1 MPGVT
6 EILLVCT
13 ANVCRSP
20 MAQAFLARELAARGV
35 AATVRSAGTAGRGAA
50 PPPEVV
56 SVMAGHGLDVSAHR
70 GRQLT
75 AADLTGADLV
85 LTLAREHLRH
95 AVVAAPEAWPRAFT
109 MREAVRRGRKAGGRA
124 PGEPLA
130 GWLERLHDGRS
141 RLALLGDSA
150 DDDVADPMG
159 GPLSDFAATAAGLA
173 GLMAELADLGWHP
186 LPQ

>member
-13 ANVCRSP
+13 ANACRSP

-35 AATVRSAGTAGRGAA
+35 AATVRSAGTAGRDAA

-75 AADLTGADLV
+75 AADLSAADLV
-85 LTLAREHLRH
+85 LTLAREHLRQ
-95 AVVAAPEAWPRAFT
+95 AVVAAPAAWPRAFT
-109 MREAVRRGRKAGGRA
+109 VREAVRRAREAGARP

-130 GWLERLHDGRS
+130 AWLSRLHAGRS
-141 RLALLGDSA
+141 RLALLGDSEQ
-150 DDDVADPMG
+150 DDVADPMG
-159 GPLSDFAATAAGLA
+159 GPVSDFAATAAGLA
-173 GLMAELADLGWHP
+173 GLTAELADLGWHP
-186 LPQ
+186 RAQ

>member
-13 ANVCRSP
+13 ANICRSP
-20 MAQAFLARELAARGV
+20 MAQAFLARELAVRGV
-35 AATVRSAGTAGRGAA
+35 AATVRSAGTAGHAAA
-50 PPPEVV
+50 PPAEVV

-75 AADLTGADLV
+75 GADLTAADLV

-95 AVVAAPEAWPRAFT
+95 AVVAVPEAWPRAFT
-109 MREAVRRGRKAGGRA
+109 VREAVRRGREAGGPL

-130 GWLERLHDGRS
+130 AWLGRLHTGRS
-141 RLALLGDSA
+141 RMALLGDSP
-150 DDDVADPMG
+150 DDDVADPVG
-159 GPLSDFAATAAGLA
+159 GPLRDFAATADGLA

-186 LPQ
+186 RPH

>member
-1 MPGVT
+1 MPRVT

-20 MAQAFLARELAARGV
+20 MAESLLARELAVRGV
-35 AATVRSAGTAGRGAA
+35 AATVRSAGTGGCGAA
-50 PPPEVV
+50 SPAEVV
-56 SVMAGHGLDVSAHR
+56 TVMAGHGLDVTGHR
-70 GRQLT
+70 GRLVT
-75 AADLTGADLV
+75 AADLAGADLV
-85 LTLAREHLRH
+85 LALAREHLRH

-109 MREAVRRGRKAGGRA
+109 VREAVRRGRAVGGRA

-130 GWLERLHDGRS
+130 AWLGRLHAGRS

-150 DDDVADPMG
+150 QDDVADPMG

-173 GLMAELADLGWHP
+173 WLTAELADLGWHP
-186 LPQ
+186 RPQ